1 MKRSLIP
8 VILLALFLILPVHA
22 AASSLLSPGLEVI
35 AGGQEMIVTGLVTGD
50 IRFREADFVNAV
62 GCAFDAVTVTSL
74 PPVSDGRLLLGDAPV
89 AAGQEISASSLS
101 SLRFVPATGCRESSF
116 RFRASGDYSLPCL
129 LRYTDESNAA
139 PAAAKSVN
147 GANDAIECWT
157 QEDITVWETLE
168 GSDPDGDAILFEI
181 AEYPKKGL
189 VELTDASCGSYRYTP
204 FDGVRG
210 TDRFTYTVR
219 DEWGHYSAPRTVT
232 VTVSKAASGMKLS
245 DMEGHWAHNAALVMA
260 SEGAMDVKTKNGA
273 LLFDPDAAVTREDF
287 LVTVMKALG
296 AGDLPPAAAGFA
308 DDASISPEASGYV
321 ARAVSL
327 GIVKGREENGLRWF
341 RPQETVTRAEA
352 AVILNAIIG
361 AEESDAVAV
370 FADSASVPAWAR
382 GSLSALTSAGIFR
395 GTGAGTISANR
406 SLSRAEVAQ
415 ILLNVRKNLG

>member
-1 MKRSLIP
+1 MCM
-8 VILLALFLILPVHA
+8 VIGKVYV
-22 AASSLLSPGLEVI
+22 VI
-35 AGGQEMIVTGLVTGD
+35 VTGD

-74 PPVSDGRLLLGDAPV
+74 PPASDGRLLLGDAPV

-139 PAAAKSVN
+139 PAAAKSAN

-260 SEGAMDVKTKNGA
+260 SEGAMDVRAVNGS
-273 LLFDPDAAVTREDF
+273 LLFDPDAPVSREDF

-296 AGDLPPAAAGFA
+296 AGDLDPAQTVFA
-308 DDASISPEASGYV
+308 DDTSISPSASGYV
-321 ARAVSL
+321 ARACSL
-327 GIVKGREENGLRWF
+327 GIVKGQEADGKLFF
-341 RPQETVTRAEA
+341 RPKETITRAEA

-382 GSLSALTSAGIFR
+382 SSLSALASAGIFR

-406 SLSRAEVAQ
+406 GLSRAEVAE
-415 ILLNVRKNLG
+415 ILLNVRKNLR